1 MSITNK
7 KIVEIHK
14 EPCNENNPYCTI
26 NLEAMSKA
34 AHDLDEEAFKQWCYL
49 AATFPHQGESFN
61 DDKEVTPNE

>member
-1 MSITNK
+1 MSIINK

-34 AHDLDEEAFKQWCYL
+34 AHDLDGEAFKQWCYL
-49 AATFPHQGESFN
+49 AATFSHQGESFN
-61 DDKEVTPNE
+61 DDKEVAPNE

>member
-34 AHDLDEEAFKQWCYL
+34 AHDLSGEAFKQWCYL

-61 DDKEVTPNE
+61 DDKEVAPNE